1 MVNQVSKLYEIRAV
15 FDKET
20 ILLWQAYGEK
30 IAEAALAKQKF
41 VEPFSFNRMTWLKPS
56 FTWMMHRSNWG
67 RKKGQERT
75 LAVRITRSGWEK
87 ALALAV
93 LTSPNKKVHPSRS
106 QWEKDFKAAKVH
118 VQWDTE
124 RTLRGAPMN
133 LYSIQVGISRH
144 LIQEY
149 VDEWIVAIEDFTP
162 QVKKIKNLI
171 QSGKQTQAKRLILQE
186 KTYPLLSKTQQRLG
200 MT

>member
-1 MVNQVSKLYEIRAV
+1 MSELYEIRAV
-15 FDKET
+15 FDKKT

-30 IAEAALAKQKF
+30 IAEAALTKQKF

-67 RKKGQERT
+67 RKSGQERT

-87 ALALAV
+87 ALARAV
-93 LTSPNKKVHPSRS
+93 LTSPNKKVHQSRA

-133 LYSIQVGISRH
+133 IYSIQVGISRH

-149 VDEWIVAIEDFTP
+149 VDEWLVSIEDFTP